1 MTNHKVKIFLL
12 FNLLIPVG
20 FFIFALTFMPIKQV
34 FQFDSSDEGI
44 ELIKAILYLD
54 GFSMYTQVWNDQ
66 PPLSTVILGFWLNLF
81 GKSIYSARLLT
92 LTYATMLVWSFSQTL
107 RIYFG
112 NLLAIIG
119 TLMLIISCNFL
130 RLSVSVM
137 IGLPSLAMVMLSI
150 FILSLY
156 KQNFPHKNS
165 QLLILL
171 SGVLFGFSLQ
181 IKLFTAF
188 IIPLILFDIIIF
200 QVNKYNRQQ
209 LNWKVL
215 LTPLLWLAACLIVS
229 LLIAITWNSLNY
241 EQLLQARLS
250 EKTITAFLAK
260 NSQILTLSFLLQDF
274 DYLLLTILASTV
286 IIQKKQWK
294 NSFPVIW
301 LVISF
306 IVLMNHRPVWYHH
319 YLLMSIPLT
328 WLATYGLQLSLDFFR
343 QNKWYSKFKLA
354 NFSQITIPYLAA
366 VLIIFAIFVT
376 PIKLGVILVE
386 NHKYLEQNQNHIQL
400 VDILLKHKKYTN
412 WLFTD
417 YPIYAF
423 YSGLPVP
430 PEIAVLSHIRIES
443 NSITAE
449 QLISVLQMYRPEQV
463 LLCKSQTIQ
472 QYLSN
477 YLNQNYVQN
486 YKNSLCTH
494 FLLKGIP

>member
-1 MTNHKVKIFLL
+1 
-12 FNLLIPVG
+12 
-20 FFIFALTFMPIKQV
+20 MPIEQV

-66 PPLSTVILGFWLNLF
+66 PPLSTIILGFWLNLF

-92 LTYATMLVWSFSQTL
+92 LTYATVLVWSFAQTL
-107 RIYFG
+107 RICLG
-112 NLLAIIG
+112 NFLAVIG
-119 TLMLIISCNFL
+119 TLLLIISCNFL

-156 KQNFPHKNS
+156 KHNFSQKNS

-171 SGVLFGFSLQ
+171 SGGLLGLSLQ

-188 IIPLILFDIIIF
+188 IIPLIIFDLVIF
-200 QVNKYNRQQ
+200 NFNKYKHQIQKRKIF
-209 LNWKVL
+209 LH
-215 LTPLLWLAACLIVS
+215 PLLWLAACLIVFI
-229 LLIAITWNSLNY
+229 LIAIASNSLNY
-241 EQLLQARLS
+241 EQLLQSHLS
-250 EKTITAFLAK
+250 EETITAFSAQ

-274 DYLLLTILASTV
+274 DYLLLAILAITV
-286 IIQKKQWK
+286 IIQKKQWE

-301 LVISF
+301 LVTSF
-306 IVLMNHRPVWYHH
+306 IALMNHRPVWYHH
-319 YLLMSIPLT
+319 YLLISIPLT

-343 QNKWYSKFKLA
+343 QNKWYSKFKLT

-366 VLIIFAIFVT
+366 VLIIFSIVVT
-376 PIKLGVILVE
+376 PIKLGVMFVE
-386 NHKYLEQNQNHIQL
+386 NQKYLKQNQNHIQL

-449 QLISVLQMYRPEQV
+449 QMISVLQMYRPEQV
-463 LLCKSQTIQ
+463 LLCKSKTIQ
-472 QYLSN
+472 QYLSD
-477 YLNQNYVQN
+477 YLNQNYVKT

>member
-1 MTNHKVKIFLL
+1 
-12 FNLLIPVG
+12 
-20 FFIFALTFMPIKQV
+20 MPINQV
-34 FQFDSSDEGI
+34 FQFDTSDEGI

-107 RIYFG
+107 RLYLG
-112 NLLAIIG
+112 NFLAILG
-119 TLMLIISCNFL
+119 TLLLIISCNFL

-156 KQNFPHKNS
+156 KHNFLKNHS
-165 QLLILL
+165 KLLILI
-171 SGVLFGFSLQ
+171 SGGFFAFSLQ

-188 IIPLILFDIIIF
+188 IIPLIIFDLFLFDFHKHDREPKKWRIF
-200 QVNKYNRQQ
+200 
-209 LNWKVL
+209 LA
-215 LTPLLWLAACLIVS
+215 PLLWFAACIIVFLIIG
-229 LLIAITWNSLNY
+229 IACNSLNY
-241 EQLLQARLS
+241 EQLLQSHLDH
-250 EKTITAFLAK
+250 ETTTAFLAK

-274 DYLLLTILASTV
+274 DYLLLAILATTV
-286 IIQKKQWK
+286 IIQKKQWE

-301 LVISF
+301 LIISF
-306 IVLMNHRPVWYHH
+306 LALMNHRPVWYHH

-328 WLATYGLQLSLDFFR
+328 WLATYGLKLSLGFFH
-343 QNKWYSKFKLA
+343 QKNWYSKFKLD
-354 NFSQITIPYLAA
+354 NFSQITISYLAA
-366 VLIIFAIFVT
+366 VLVIFSIIVT
-376 PIKLGVILVE
+376 PVKLGVIILE
-386 NHKYLEQNQNHIQL
+386 NHQYIQQNKNNIQI
-400 VDILLKHKKYTN
+400 VDILLKHKKYTK

-443 NSITAE
+443 KSITAE
-449 QLISVLQMYRPEQV
+449 ELISVLQIYHPEQV
-463 LLCKSQTIQ
+463 LLCKSKTIN
-472 QYLSN
+472 N
-477 YLNQNYVQN
+477 YLIDYLNKNYLKTYQNTRCN
-486 YKNSLCTH
+486 H